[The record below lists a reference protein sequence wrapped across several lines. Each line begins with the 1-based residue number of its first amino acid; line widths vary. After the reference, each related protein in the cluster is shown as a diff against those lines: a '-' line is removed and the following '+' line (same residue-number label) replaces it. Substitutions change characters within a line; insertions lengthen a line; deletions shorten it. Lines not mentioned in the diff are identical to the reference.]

1 MTVKVNNHLGFG
13 LVASGFIY
21 IILLLVIGVPDLY
34 FNYDDENQAHLVFK
48 FTGASSIEAV
58 TFAGTLFFI
67 FILAYVFF
75 LYVIKKSLK
84 FYEIKEYWIESNIT
98 RYVYVYIFW
107 LMLCIS
113 YITAIL
119 VFINISNPA
128 LIEIIKSLFI
138 NNYFSPKTHME
149 IRLATSFLP
158 VWLQAVF
165 EFARRFAIPYCL
177 IEIFFCNRIY
187 YHRRLVILLVVGMAL
202 FFALITVD
210 RFIAV
215 LYFSAPILATIL
227 RDKKSAFKNIY
238 LYLNIVGIIFSVVL
252 LKHIQYGEIWSN
264 EHMNNIKWNK
274 VYYNGETKIIAKS
287 SHIISSQES
296 NPTKP
301 SQESHPTKPSQE
313 SHPTKP
319 SQESHLTKQ
328 GGEYVL
334 HSIVSI
340 VGRVFISPI
349 QMINYAMESY
359 NDTNFLHW
367 NSTRFLSLFGI
378 SKNISSLEIGY
389 KKYND
394 SFPVTFIGDLWR
406 NGGYKYVYAYGIML
420 GLSYALVDY
429 FLFTLASALSLRI
442 ISLLGSTILFYG
454 NALSSSMIT
463 MVFGSLFLSIFI
475 YILNYRMG
483 KNLSI

>member
-98 RYVYVYIFW
+98 QYVYVYIFW

-119 VFINISNPA
+119 FFINISNPA

-215 LYFSAPILATIL
+215 LYFSAPILAIIL

-264 EHMNNIKWNK
+264 EHMNNINWNK

-296 NPTKP
+296 
-301 SQESHPTKPSQE
+301 HP
-313 SHPTKP
+313 
-319 SQESHLTKQ
+319 TKQ

>member
-1 MTVKVNNHLGFG
+1 MMTVKVNNHLGFG

-98 RYVYVYIFW
+98 QYVYVYIFW

-119 VFINISNPA
+119 FFINISNPA

-215 LYFSAPILATIL
+215 LYFSAPILAIIL

-264 EHMNNIKWNK
+264 EHMNNINWNK

-296 NPTKP
+296 
-301 SQESHPTKPSQE
+301 HP
-313 SHPTKP
+313 
-319 SQESHLTKQ
+319 TKQ